1 MEIHISASE
10 GSIEQQQMLY
20 CNTDFSKAL
29 SDQPRI
35 SNSCC
40 FLCSA
45 AVYHPAQSWQ
55 PHWVKAI
62 WHSRGKLHCIKTGSG
77 KGPVQSRSSE
87 ARLREDLSGVS
98 LKVAGW
104 GAEEGSASNH
114 SVNRGWNPVPRVWG
128 RVVVHPREPW
138 LQEHTEESPRWRQ
151 GAEDWRWQRYTG
163 AVTVL
168 AAATSGYAVPLYN
181 SVLH

>member
-62 WHSRGKLHCIKTGSG
+62 WHSRGKLHCRKMGSG

-114 SVNRGWNPVPRVWG
+114 SVNRGWNPVPRVW
-128 RVVVHPREPW
+128 RESGCAP
-138 LQEHTEESPRWRQ
+138 P
-151 GAEDWRWQRYTG
+151 GALATG
-163 AVTVL
+163 AHWGESEMAAGCGGL
-168 AAATSGYAVPLYN
+168 AVAAVHRSRDSTGCCHLGVRRPPLQ
-181 SVLH
+181 